1 MFFFFFFNLSL
12 FSFGFPVLFFPPN
25 VSFVADYIPN
35 GVILSAALYAA
46 LLFKELAR
54 ILTALQAGNLGGP
67 LLSCL
72 LI

>member
-1 MFFFFFFNLSL
+1 MLVVGIFFFSFQLSCVFFS
-12 FSFGFPVLFFPPN
+12 PN
-25 VSFVADYIPN
+25 ISFVAQDYIPK
-35 GVILSAALYAA
+35 GIILSAAWYTV

-54 ILTALQAGNLGGP
+54 ILTALQAGNLGGA

>member
-1 MFFFFFFNLSL
+1 MLVVGIFFP
-12 FSFGFPVLFFPPN
+12 FSFPVFFFPPN
-25 VSFVADYIPN
+25 ISFVAEDYIPN
-35 GVILSAALYAA
+35 GIILSAALYTV

-54 ILTALQAGNLGGP
+54 ILTALQAGNLGGA